1 MPRWGRPPG
10 AQQGRQTRRRAAA
23 WVDGDARIEEIDS
36 EDEKLLQDGWDF
48 YSRQLAGIDVNE
60 SLGWRKR
67 MLEYDELFHETGPL
81 DGMDYNLHED
91 GDSTIAYAIQLAM
104 KDREEQLV
112 DNALERVRRAQMSG
126 QKNVRLSRRELEA
139 LERKRVQAGG
149 NGVSGRRMPATKTS
163 RSRVSSTSGVSRRG
177 SSQAQGGQ
185 NTSYQPA
192 DNSWARNSDFQS
204 RQPTSSPRS
213 SLRYPDRYSTTPSKA
228 SLRGIIPAR
237 SLSDEPYQ
245 LSSSR
250 DQPSH
255 AIRSLVDSPQRTSQ
269 RLLSYV
275 SGYKVGYGRP
285 SSVRGSSVAQQ
296 ASSKFRPEGSHNDEP
311 SDSGDGDRVNIADVS
326 ERRVPTNS
334 TSQTASGKGSRQRR
348 SYR

>member
-36 EDEKLLQDGWDF
+36 EDEKLLRDEWDF

-60 SLGWRKR
+60 GLGWRKR
-67 MLEYDELFHETGPL
+67 MREYDELFHETGPL

-91 GDSTIAYAIQLAM
+91 GDSTMAYAIQLAM

-112 DNALERVRRAQMSG
+112 DNVLERIRRAQMSG
-126 QKNVRLSRRELEA
+126 QKNVRLSRQELEA
-139 LERKRVQAGG
+139 LERRRVQAGG
-149 NGVSGRRMPATKTS
+149 NGVSGRRMLATKTS
-163 RSRVSSTSGVSRRG
+163 RSRESSTSGVSRCG

-185 NTSYQPA
+185 NASYQSA

-228 SLRGIIPAR
+228 SLRGTTPAR
-237 SLSDEPYQ
+237 PLSDEPYQ

-275 SGYKVGYGRP
+275 SGYKAGYGRP

-296 ASSKFRPEGSHNDEP
+296 DSSRFGPEGSHNDEP

-326 ERRVPTNS
+326 KRRVLTGS
-334 TSQTASGKGSRQRR
+334 TSRTANGKGSRQRR